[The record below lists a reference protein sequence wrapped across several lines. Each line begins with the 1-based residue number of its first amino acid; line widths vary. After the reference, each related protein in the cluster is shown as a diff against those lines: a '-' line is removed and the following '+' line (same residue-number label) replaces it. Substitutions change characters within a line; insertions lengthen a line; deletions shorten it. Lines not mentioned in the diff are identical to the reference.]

1 MDELKVLWLQTLQTV
16 VDKAAHEIKDS
27 LNGVSLNLEVVRSRA
42 QKEGSATATATAL
55 ARFAEAAS
63 SQLETLTQRTEAMLF
78 LARPASSGTG
88 SDVALALRHLAALL
102 VPAAKADGGK
112 LEVSGWDRPAP
123 TTAPTEAVRLGLAS
137 GLLELLEMGGIGTCS
152 LEAGSDAVVRF
163 SHESART
170 CSLDSA
176 IAASLADERVVI
188 QRGDRGGQSGDLLM
202 VFPGS

>member
-1 MDELKVLWLQTLQTV
+1 MSELEQLWLRTFQQV

-42 QKEGSATATATAL
+42 QKEGSATAL

-63 SQLETLTQRTEAMLF
+63 SQLETLTQRTEALLF
-78 LARPASSGTG
+78 LVRPARGGTG
-88 SDVALALRHLAALL
+88 SDVALALRHLATLL

-112 LEVSGWDRPAP
+112 LEVFGWDRPAP
-123 TTAPTEAVRLGLAS
+123 TTAATEAVRLALAS
-137 GLLELLEMGGIGTCS
+137 GLLGLMEMGGIGTCS
-152 LEAGSDAVVRF
+152 RDAGSDAVVRF

-176 IAASLADERVVI
+176 IAASLADEKVVI
-188 QRGDRGGQSGDLLM
+188 HRGDRGGKSGDLLM